1 MAPGDIP
8 PWGVDH
14 GERIAR
20 LEEAE
25 SERDEQAKRQFEW
38 KKMIVSAGI
47 TFIVSGGSLLGIA
60 KWIGLIK

>member
-38 KKMIVSAGI
+38 KKILI
-47 TFIVSGGSLLGIA
+47 TALLSFLLSGGGAIAIA
-60 KWIGLIK
+60 KGVGWK